1 MPTPA
6 VFHLFVP
13 SLASEPLSLGIVV
26 EGKVWAQRAVTS
38 SLGLAPT
45 GCVTLGKLLPL
56 SEHLRSE
63 MGIMMPVS
71 WMGMRPGG
79 YTSLGVWN
87 VIGA

>member
-6 VFHLFVP
+6 VVFHLFVP

-26 EGKVWAQRAVTS
+26 EGKVWAQRALTS

-63 MGIMMPVS
+63 MEIMMPVS
-71 WMGMRPGG
+71 WMG
-79 YTSLGVWN
+79 TSTSRGVWN